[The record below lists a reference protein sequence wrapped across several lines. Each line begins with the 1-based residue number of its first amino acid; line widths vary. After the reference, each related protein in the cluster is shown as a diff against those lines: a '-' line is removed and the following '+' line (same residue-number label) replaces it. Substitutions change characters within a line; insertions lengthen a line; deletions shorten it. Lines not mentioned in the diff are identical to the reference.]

1 MIAEVGIAPETRYGL
16 TALEQTGLIVPTC
29 NAAAYF
35 PALDMVLK
43 KQGLDPKQ
51 ILFID
56 SCSEDGTAKM
66 VAEAGYGLWQIEKK
80 DFRHGTTRA
89 AALNYFPEAT
99 FLVYLTQ
106 DALPT
111 SEDSVRCLLDVFADS
126 GVGSAY
132 GRQIARPTAGP
143 IERHARMFNYPPVS
157 EMRDYSM
164 RLEKGFRTAF
174 HSNSFAAYRR
184 SAMEE
189 VGGFQNTIVSEE
201 VSLVARMLLAGWRNA
216 YVADAQVIH
225 SHNLTLSREFSRY
238 FDIGVHHNME
248 RWIIHQFGDVG
259 GEGRSFIVSEA
270 RYLWSVDPALV
281 PVAFVHNVLKWLGY
295 RVGVHSQR
303 LPNSI
308 RRSFSGQSTFWQDE
322 KTAQDQ
328 ESSRAAARIA

>member
-1 MIAEVGIAPETRYGL
+1 MIADVGIAPETSFGS
-16 TALEQTGLIVPTC
+16 TVLEQTGLIIPTF

-35 PALDMVLK
+35 PALDAMLK

-56 SCSEDGTAKM
+56 SCSEDATAKM
-66 VAEAGYGLWQIEKK
+66 VAEAGYSLWQIEKK

-89 AALNYFPEAT
+89 AALNYFPDAA
-99 FLVYLTQ
+99 FLIYLTQ

-111 SEDSVRCLLDVFADS
+111 SEDTIRRLLDVFEDP

-132 GRQIARPTAGP
+132 GRQIARPVAGP
-143 IERHARMFNYPPVS
+143 IERHARMFNYPETS
-157 EMRDYSM
+157 EIRDYSM
-164 RLEKGFRTAF
+164 RVEKGFRTAF
-174 HSNSFAAYRR
+174 HSNSFAAYRK

-225 SHNLTLSREFSRY
+225 SHNLTLSHEFSRY

-248 RWIIHQFGDVG
+248 RWIIDQFGDVG
-259 GEGRSFIVSEA
+259 GEGRNFIVSET

-281 PVAFVHNVLKWLGY
+281 PLAFLHNALKWLGY
-295 RVGVHSQR
+295 RTGVHSHW
-303 LPNSI
+303 LPISL
-308 RRSFSGQSTFWQDE
+308 RRSLSGQPTFWQDE
-322 KTAQDQ
+322 QTAHK
-328 ESSRAAARIA
+328 EENSRAAARIA